1 MAPTRLA
8 VYVAL
13 CLVAAPLAAQDSPPA
28 PPPSPAAAP
37 APRQTPKARINLG
50 AYGGTQPGESPILV
64 GPEIPRFATEV
75 EVRGR
80 AVDSAALTAKLAWW
94 LRDFDGTRGPVRG
107 AGRAPT
113 MAEMR
118 EFRPHPADSL
128 DVNAVVG
135 WLVGKIKEKT
145 KN

>member
-8 VYVAL
+8 VAFGL
-13 CLVAAPLAAQDSPPA
+13 CLAAAPVAAQDAAPSPA
-28 PPPSPAAAP
+28 PSPAAAAQP
-37 APRQTPKARINLG
+37 RTAPKGRINLG
-50 AYGGTQPGESPILV
+50 AFGGTQPGEPPILV

-94 LRDFDGTRGPVRG
+94 LRDFDGTRGPIRG

-118 EFRPHPADSL
+118 EFRPHPADSI
-128 DVNAVVG
+128 DVNEVVG

-145 KN
+145 K